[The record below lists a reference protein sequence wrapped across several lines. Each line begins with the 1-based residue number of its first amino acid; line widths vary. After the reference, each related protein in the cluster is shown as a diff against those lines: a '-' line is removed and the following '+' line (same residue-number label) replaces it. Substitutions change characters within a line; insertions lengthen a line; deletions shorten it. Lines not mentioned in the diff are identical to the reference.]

1 MPRPVPHGF
10 LPFRPSNMM
19 RQSRLHRVFGADD
32 LQASGGDLVVFQPT
46 SADPWYDV
54 AWRYVRPYQLLVYG
68 TVMKPGEVMEA
79 REGEVVKV
87 STIKTV
93 PEMDGGKPWYP
104 ITLDEKS
111 RGIQLKTGDFPY
123 WPSMSRPPRTFVK
136 VLPKQFRVL
145 ASEMQGTASEDT
157 QRTYQAMLDSL
168 TSILTPRIGKIVT
181 EATKAK
187 PLDEDENDR
196 ARAAVARTLAKAI
209 FSLWV
214 ERLYASRAT
223 PNLDTFAE
231 EGVLLF
237 SDDEKATSSTKQD
250 GAWDTLGQLRAF
262 ADSLTNEAGLP
273 DFNKPDAEGGN
284 GFARA
289 LAKIAREPSSPDTL
303 TGGTTPGD
311 LLTALAKTGTVALDP
326 GLMSSA
332 AQRAAMLWT
341 VKRSAPVS
349 APVATPTPT
358 SPAAPSIVPAAPAAS
373 REPETT
379 APTPQRGG
387 MGTREAGAPSW
398 LLPVA
403 AGVVGLAIVS
413 ALVRRD

>member
-1 MPRPVPHGF
+1 
-10 LPFRPSNMM
+10 MM
-19 RQSRLHRVFGADD
+19 RQSRLHRVFGADE
-32 LQASGGDLVVFQPT
+32 LQPAGGDLVVFQPT

-54 AWRYVRPYQLLVYG
+54 AWRYVRPYQLLLYG

-87 STIKTV
+87 STIKSV

-123 WPSMSRPPRTFVK
+123 WPSMSRPPGTFVK

-145 ASEMQGTASEDT
+145 ATEMQGTASDDT

-168 TSILTPRIGKIVT
+168 TSILTPRIGNIVT
-181 EATKAK
+181 DATKAK
-187 PLDEDENDR
+187 PLDEDEKDR
-196 ARAAVARTLAKAI
+196 ARAAVARTLAKTV
-209 FSLWV
+209 FSLWF

-223 PNLDTFAE
+223 PNLDTLAE
-231 EGVLLF
+231 QGIMLF
-237 SDDEKATSSTKQD
+237 SDDNTAPSTSRQD

-262 ADSLTNEAGLP
+262 ADSLTTEVGLP
-273 DFNKPDAEGGN
+273 DFDKPDAEGGN
-284 GFARA
+284 GFSRA

-303 TGGTTPGD
+303 TGGTTPAD

-326 GLMSSA
+326 GLMASA

-341 VKRSAPVS
+341 VKRSAPVAS
-349 APVATPTPT
+349 APAPVTTP
-358 SPAAPSIVPAAPAAS
+358 PAAPSIVPAPSAAS

-379 APTPQRGG
+379 APPPQRGG

-413 ALVRRD
+413 LLVRRD

>member
-1 MPRPVPHGF
+1 
-10 LPFRPSNMM
+10 MM

-32 LQASGGDLVVFQPT
+32 LQASGGDLVVMQPT
-46 SADPWYDV
+46 SADPWYDST
-54 AWRYVRPYQLLVYG
+54 WRYVRPYQLLLYC

-87 STIKTV
+87 STIKSV

-104 ITLDEKS
+104 VTLDDKA
-111 RGIQLKTGDFPY
+111 RAVQLKTENFPY
-123 WPSMSRPPRTFVK
+123 WPAMSRPPGTFVK

-145 ASEMQGTASEDT
+145 ATEMQGTALGEDA
-157 QRTYQAMLDSL
+157 QRTYQAMLDAL
-168 TSILTPRIGKIVT
+168 TSILTPRIGTIVT
-181 EATKAK
+181 AATKAK

-209 FSLWV
+209 FSLWF
-214 ERLYASRAT
+214 ERLFASRSE

-231 EGVLLF
+231 KGIMLF
-237 SDDEKATSSTKQD
+237 SDDNTASSSTKQD

-262 ADSLTNEAGLP
+262 ADSLTTEAGLP
-273 DFNKPDAEGGN
+273 DFDKPDADGGN

-289 LAKIAREPSSPDTL
+289 LAKIAREPSSPDML

-311 LLTALAKTGTVALDP
+311 LLAALAKTGTVALDP
-326 GLMSSA
+326 SLFASA

-341 VKRSAPVS
+341 VKRSAPVAPSPAAPAS
-349 APVATPTPT
+349 AATPAT
-358 SPAAPSIVPAAPAAS
+358 SAAPSIVPAAAAAQ
-373 REPETT
+373 RESETT
-379 APTPQRGG
+379 ARTPQRGG
-387 MGTREAGAPSW
+387 MGAKDAGAPSW